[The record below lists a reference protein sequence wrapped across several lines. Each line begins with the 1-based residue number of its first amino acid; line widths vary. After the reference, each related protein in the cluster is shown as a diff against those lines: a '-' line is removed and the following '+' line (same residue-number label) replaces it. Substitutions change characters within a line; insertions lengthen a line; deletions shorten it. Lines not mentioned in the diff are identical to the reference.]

1 MFALLGLVF
10 PFIGRFLGDNV
21 VEKLLNHKKD
31 LAASANERERMNL
44 EADIK
49 SLEFEIMRRDQIKEL
64 QLKEYEHPF
73 LWWPKFLIM
82 MAVAFYWFATFMHV
96 TLGLSD
102 FGVLIP
108 ELSPPQDAVSIMV
121 LTYMFLGQKIER
133 VFTRGAK

>member
-49 SLEFEIMRRDQIKEL
+49 SLEFEVRRRDQIKEL

-73 LWWPKFLIM
+73 LWWPKFIVMLSVGM
-82 MAVAFYWFATFMHV
+82 YWAARFQVKTWG
-96 TLGLSD
+96 LGD
-102 FGVLIP
+102 FGVAVS
-108 ELSPPQDAVSIMV
+108 ELSTEEAVVSTMV
-121 LTYMFLGQKIER
+121 LSYLFLANKIER
-133 VFTRGAK
+133 MVRK

>member
-10 PFIGRFLGDNV
+10 PFIKGFLGDGL
-21 VEKLLNHKKD
+21 VEKYLNHKR
-31 LAASANERERMNL
+31 AQAETASAERRTNI

-49 SLEFEIMRRDQIKEL
+49 VLEFEVKRRDTIKEL

-82 MAVAFYWFATFMHV
+82 MSVGLYWFAVFMHT
-96 TLGLSD
+96 TLGLGD
-102 FGVLIP
+102 FGIVIP
-108 ELSPPQDAVSIMV
+108 ELTPAQDAVSIMV

-133 VFTRGAK
+133 LFSK

>member
-1 MFALLGLVF
+1 MFTLLGLFF
-10 PFIGRFLGDNV
+10 PFIKGFLGDGL
-21 VEKLLNHKKD
+21 VEKYLNHKR
-31 LAASANERERMNL
+31 AQAETASAERKANL

-49 SLEFEIMRRDQIKEL
+49 VIEFEVKRRETIKEL

-96 TLGLSD
+96 TLGLAD

-108 ELSPPQDAVSIMV
+108 DLTPPQDAVSVMV
-121 LTYMFLGQKIER
+121 LAYMFLGQKIER
-133 VFTRGAK
+133 IFTRGQK

>member
-96 TLGLSD
+96 TLGLAD